1 MGMSASVRQIGC
13 DCHRRFSTVTARDEH
28 NRVVWRER
36 RTNDHLVVST
46 QKSAIATEGSAGL
59 RQFSPVLCVQEKRR
73 FMTDGRASANAWSRG
88 FIREEPPLKMMQ
100 LRVCAISGMNAVS
113 EASRTDYD
121 SVWEG

>member
-59 RQFSPVLCVQEKRR
+59 RQSNQRIDKELQSHTTIC
-73 FMTDGRASANAWSRG
+73 
-88 FIREEPPLKMMQ
+88 L
-100 LRVCAISGMNAVS
+100 
-113 EASRTDYD
+113 
-121 SVWEG
+121 